1 MNFPLIA
8 FPVSPRCWI
17 VVVSFSFVA
26 RCLLIASFAS
36 LLTYWLFNN
45 MLFTFHVFVCF
56 SGYFLWLISS
66 SIPLW
71 SEKKFEMISAFWNL
85 LRLILC
91 HNRWSTIENIPCALE
106 ESVYST
112 DRGEMLWRYQI
123 NPFALMCLLK
133 SPYSCWFS
141 IWKPIHWS
149 QWGVKI
155 PD

>member
-1 MNFPLIA
+1 
-8 FPVSPRCWI
+8 
-17 VVVSFSFVA
+17 
-26 RCLLIASFAS
+26 
-36 LLTYWLFNN
+36 
-45 MLFTFHVFVCF
+45 MLFSFHVFVCF

-91 HNRWSTIENIPCALE
+91 HNRWSTLENIPCALE
-106 ESVYST
+106 DTVYST

-123 NPFALMCLLK
+123 NPFALMCHLK

-149 QWGVKI
+149 QRGVKS
-155 PD
+155 PDQDCTSVILSLLVHQYLLYMFRFSCVGCVNIY